1 MSPDQHLHERLTHI
15 EEKFDIRFNQM
26 ADAIT
31 KLADH
36 MGKLSERVSDMSL
49 LNERSNQHSESIK
62 QLHQYDDQLDA
73 RVDEIEKMM
82 PLIKRFMDRS
92 DKVSLAVTILL
103 ITGIVGSFFAF
114 A

>member
-1 MSPDQHLHERLTHI
+1 MSIEDNLHQRLDYM
-15 EEKFDIRFNQM
+15 EEKFDSRFSQM

-31 KLADH
+31 KLADN
-36 MGKLSERVSDMSL
+36 MGKLSDRVSDMSL

-62 QLHQYDDQLDA
+62 QLHSYNDKLDERIDA
-73 RVDEIEKMM
+73 IEIQM

-103 ITGIVGSFFAF
+103 ITGIIGSFFAF